1 MPETRHSVCALDCPD
16 CCSLLVTVENGRGTK
31 LRGDPAHPV
40 TRGFL
45 CGKVAQYLEHEYSPG
60 RLLDPQRRVGAKGE
74 GRFERISWD
83 EALDAI
89 ALRLKAIAAEFG
101 PEAILPYSYAGTMG
115 LLNGEGMDRRFFHR
129 LGASRLD
136 RTICSSAGEAGLT
149 EALGLRYGTEPEQFR
164 HSRLIIA
171 WGANILGTNV
181 HLWPFVMEARRKGA
195 KLYTIDPRRNR
206 TGAAADKHF
215 FINPGSDTALAL
227 AMMHVIAGE
236 NLHDADYVARHTEGF
251 EELRRRVREWTPQR
265 AAELT
270 GLGAE
275 EIAGLA
281 REYATT
287 RPAVIR
293 LNYGIQRSERGA
305 MAVRAVALLP
315 VLIGS
320 WKEIGGG
327 MQLSTSQA
335 FHLNR
340 AGLERAD
347 LEQQALGREARLVN
361 MTELGRALTTAGDP
375 PVEALVVYNSNPAA
389 IAPNQN
395 AVLGGLRR
403 TDLFTVV
410 LEQFQNDTADYADY
424 LLPVTT
430 FLEHT
435 DLYFAYGHYYLQ
447 LARPAL
453 PAPGEAKSNVEIFRL
468 LAERMGF
475 DDPCFRDTEDDM
487 IRTLLDSPHPF
498 VRGITLE
505 ELERERFV
513 RLRIPQPFL
522 PFASGGFGAADG
534 KCHLPLA
541 GQPGASGAATP
552 RHGSTERPCVFHAAT
567 LDYTPPRESRHGDP
581 ALRREYPLEL
591 ISPKNDDSMN
601 STFGHRDAVDVQTAA
616 LHLAA
621 TDAARLGI
629 RTSDPV
635 RVFNDRGSCVLLAC
649 VDDTVRPGVV
659 CAPSVRWG
667 KRSPEKRNVNALT
680 SERLTDAGGGPTF
693 YSCLVQVEPLAGRH
707 CASGAGGLLH
717 RSD

>member
-16 CCSLLVTVENGRGTK
+16 CCSLLVTVENGRGAK

-45 CGKVAQYLEHEYSPG
+45 CGKVAQYLEREYSPA
-60 RLLDPQRRVGAKGE
+60 RLPYPQRRVGAKGE
-74 GRFERISWD
+74 GRFQRISWD
-83 EALDAI
+83 QALDAI
-89 ALRLKAIAAEFG
+89 ALRLKAVAAEFG

-115 LLNGEGMDRRFFHR
+115 LLNGAGMDRRFFHR

-136 RTICSSAGEAGLT
+136 RTICSSAGGAGLT
-149 EALGLRYGTEPEQFR
+149 QALGLRYGTEPEQFR

-181 HLWPFVMEARRKGA
+181 HLWPFVMEARRQGVE
-195 KLYTIDPRRNR
+195 LYTIDPRRNR

-215 FINPGSDTALAL
+215 FINPGSDAALAL

-270 GLGAE
+270 GLAAE
-275 EIAGLA
+275 EIVGLA

-287 RPAVIR
+287 RPAAIR

-315 VLIGS
+315 VLVGS

-347 LEQQALGREARLVN
+347 LQQIALGREARLVN
-361 MTELGRALTTAGDP
+361 MTELGRALSET
-375 PVEALVVYNSNPAA
+375 VQALVVYNSNPAA

-395 AVLGGLRR
+395 AVLSGLRR

-435 DLYFAYGHYYLQ
+435 DLYLAYGHYYLQ

-505 ELERERFV
+505 ELERQRFV
-513 RLRIPQPFL
+513 RLHIPQPFL
-522 PFASGGFGAADG
+522 PFASGGFGG
-534 KCHLPLA
+534 VP
-541 GQPGASGAATP
+541 SGPAENAI
-552 RHGSTERPCVFHAAT
+552 ST
-567 LDYTPPRESRHGDP
+567 
-581 ALRREYPLEL
+581 LRRWTTRRPR
-591 ISPKNDDSMN
+591 NRGM
-601 STFGHRDAVDVQTAA
+601 
-616 LHLAA
+616 A
-621 TDAARLGI
+621 TQPCGGN
-629 RTSDPV
+629 T
-635 RVFNDRGSCVLLAC
+635 
-649 VDDTVRPGVV
+649 
-659 CAPSVRWG
+659 
-667 KRSPEKRNVNALT
+667 RS
-680 SERLTDAGGGPTF
+680 S
-693 YSCLVQVEPLAGRH
+693 
-707 CASGAGGLLH
+707 
-717 RSD
+717 